1 MGREGEKDRS
11 SEAVDR
17 RREGGEEEGEV
28 DSRRGRGRVG
38 EEREKER

>member
-17 RREGGEEEGEV
+17 REEEEEEGEV

-38 EEREKER
+38 EEREKEW